1 MHFKLRLIPAAATAV
16 LLAAC
21 GGGSSSTD
29 GFSFNPTGGVAV
41 DGYLQFSKVVCDIN
55 DDGVGTTG
63 EPVAFTTTDGL
74 FIFRQ
79 GCTHGLILTGGKS
92 KDTQLLFTGQLSAPV
107 GSKVISPV
115 TSLIARGMT
124 QAQVN
129 AALNLLAN
137 TDLLTTDPAAVTA
150 TGALVN
156 PVLLKKTLALQQL
169 LQKVTE
175 TFAALAG
182 VVGSAAVEPLYNE
195 VVTAFAMTLKAGSG
209 NLFTGTAFDSTVVN
223 ALVKAA
229 GERVLASATVMPAIQ
244 TAITSKGGAAVLAD
258 VISDAL
264 KVQADAYLQVG
275 DTIAEITDLTK
286 DRQLNTSIADAVV
299 SSTLSASTTPQEI
312 ASLTALIKIEAEKP
326 TSTTTPPSVPGLLA
340 SFDEAT
346 PPAIVGFG
354 GAEGSSITTAP
365 AGGSGKAVNLLR
377 TGGEK
382 FAGVSVTT
390 GAIPFTATRTTIT
403 ARVYSPVAGVPMVIK
418 VEDAS
423 TPPNASAEIAATT
436 PVVIGWQTLTW
447 VVTGLDLAKTYTKV
461 ILLPKLG
468 TVSPISG
475 DSFFFDDLTLVPE
488 QTAPPTAPSNY
499 LFLTDNAL
507 SLFDGTAT
515 TSFSMTQF
523 QSQAGINV
531 KWPMANNAALK
542 LNLAENGSFTL
553 ASGQTLSAAVALTQ
567 EATAGS
573 GEVKAYIDNVSVT
586 KSGSRIQVTVPT
598 TANAIVYGV
607 SSDARTKTIIDFGSS
622 VKGVTNLLSSA
633 ANAVSTIVLGD
644 VVNFAVNGVSND
656 FTGIN
661 ALRGKYH
668 VSIVVTNLP
677 LRQTDGTPFG
687 NVTIQVPTKLDAN
700 GAATTKVPV
709 TGPGLEGYINL
720 TN

>member
-21 GGGSSSTD
+21 GGGSSSTG

-41 DGYLQFSKVVCDIN
+41 DGYLQFSKVICDIN

-74 FIFRQ
+74 FTFAQ

-92 KDTQLLFTGQLSAPV
+92 KDTQLLFTGQLRAPA
-107 GSKVISPV
+107 GSKVISPA
-115 TSLIARGMT
+115 TSLIAAGMT
-124 QAQVN
+124 PAQVN
-129 AALNLLAN
+129 AALNLPAN

-150 TGALVN
+150 AGLLVN
-156 PVLLKKTLALQQL
+156 PELLKKTLALQQL

-182 VVGSAAVEPLYNE
+182 VTGSAAVEPLYNE
-195 VVTAFAMTLKAGSG
+195 VVAAFATSLKAGPG
-209 NLFTGTAFDSTVVN
+209 NLVSGTAFDPAVIN
-223 ALVKAA
+223 AFVKAA
-229 GERVLASATVMPAIQ
+229 GERVLTAATVIPSIKS
-244 TAITSKGGAAVLAD
+244 AITSKGGAAILAD

-264 KVQADAYLQVG
+264 KVQADVYLKAG
-275 DTIAEITDLTK
+275 DSATEIANLTK
-286 DRQLNTSIADAVV
+286 DRQINTVIADAVV
-299 SSTLSASTTPQEI
+299 RSTLSPSTTPQEI
-312 ASLTALIKIEAEKP
+312 ANLAALIKIEAQK
-326 TSTTTPPSVPGLLA
+326 
-340 SFDEAT
+340 
-346 PPAIVGFG
+346 
-354 GAEGSSITTAP
+354 
-365 AGGSGKAVNLLR
+365 
-377 TGGEK
+377 
-382 FAGVSVTT
+382 
-390 GAIPFTATRTTIT
+390 
-403 ARVYSPVAGVPMVIK
+403 
-418 VEDAS
+418 
-423 TPPNASAEIAATT
+423 
-436 PVVIGWQTLTW
+436 LT
-447 VVTGLDLAKTYTKV
+447 
-461 ILLPKLG
+461 
-468 TVSPISG
+468 
-475 DSFFFDDLTLVPE
+475 
-488 QTAPPTAPSNY
+488 TAPSNY

-523 QSQAGINV
+523 QSQAGISV

-553 ASGQTLSAAVALTQ
+553 ASGQTLSAAVTITQ
-567 EATAGS
+567 EATAGA

-586 KSGSRIQVTVPT
+586 KSGNRIQVTVPT

-607 SSDARTKTIIDFGSS
+607 SSDARTKAIIDFGSS

-677 LRQTDGTPFG
+677 LRQTDGTTFG

-700 GAATTKVPV
+700 GAATTTVPV